1 MSVTSIPI
9 IAKWEVSVSIH
20 PEVTAVIVDRVMKLV
35 MAEAT
40 ALVRRSLLIVSHVLL
55 LLYLFARFFVN

>member
-9 IAKWEVSVSIH
+9 IAKLEVSVSIH
-20 PEVTAVIVDRVMKLV
+20 PEVTAATVNRVMKLV

-40 ALVRRSLLIVSHVLL
+40 ALVRGSLLIVSHVLL